1 MTKRFTPSVFDRLID
16 TQNEPAGASSGWAL
30 EQLKDAVA
38 RDLEDLLNTRT
49 ALDKAAL
56 AAYPDVRRSLINY
69 GLIDF
74 SAMCLTSEDDRKQ
87 ICAAVKQ
94 AIALHEPRLYGVSAG
109 LRVNTGSESRVDF
122 VISGMLKTVSTAEP
136 VFFDAVLQAST
147 HRYSVCKSGS
157 HATKGNPDNG

>member
-16 TQNEPAGASSGWAL
+16 GQDDAADANSGWAL

-49 ALDKAAL
+49 ALDREAL
-56 AAYPDVRRSLINY
+56 SRYPDVRRSLINY

-74 SAMCLTSEDDRKQ
+74 SAMCLTSEDDRKR

-109 LRVNTGSESRVDF
+109 LRARAGSESRVDF
-122 VISGMLKTVSTAEP
+122 VISGMLKTVSSVEP

-147 HRYSVCKSGS
+147 HRYSVCKSGGQS
-157 HATKGNPDNG
+157 TKGTPENG

>member
-1 MTKRFTPSVFDRLID
+1 MNKRFTPSVLDRLRD
-16 TQNEPAGASSGWAL
+16 TQEVAPVASTAWAL

-49 ALDKAAL
+49 AMDEQAL
-56 AAYPDVRRSLINY
+56 AKYPDVRRSLINY

-74 SAMCLTSEDDRKQ
+74 SAMCLTSDEDRKQ

-109 LRVNTGSESRVDF
+109 LRMQTGAESRVDF
-122 VISGMLKTVSTAEP
+122 VISGMLKGVTRAEP
-136 VFFDAVLQAST
+136 VYFDAVLQAST
-147 HRYSVCKSGS
+147 HRYSVKKTS
-157 HATKGNPDNG
+157 AQLAKDDA